1 MTRARRS
8 KPNANK
14 KAGRYDR
21 QDIYYQKAKDAGYQ
35 ARSIYKLEEIDQVCK
50 ILNPSDLVL
59 DLGAAPGSWGQ
70 YVDQK
75 LGPKG
80 AYVGIDLLQFKA
92 ALACK
97 NKILRGDLY
106 DIEGSEFLEHFSE
119 LKGKPVEG
127 IQLVLS
133 DMAPNTTGI
142 RSVDQDRSMGLCEL
156 ALHWAS
162 ELLAPGGNFCVKI
175 FEGGGIQRYVA
186 ECRKL
191 FKVVKIKRPK
201 GVRPGSME
209 TYIIGMGRK

>member
-8 KPNANK
+8 KPNANRK
-14 KAGRYDR
+14 KGRYDR
-21 QDIYYQKAKDAGYQ
+21 HDIYYQKAKDEGYQ
-35 ARSIYKLEEIDQVCK
+35 ARSIFKLEEIDQICK
-50 ILNPSDLVL
+50 LLKPSDLVL

-70 YVDQK
+70 YVDQR

-80 AYVGIDLLQFKA
+80 AYVGIDLLPFKA
-92 ALACK
+92 ALGC
-97 NKILRGDLY
+97 NHKIMLGDLY
-106 DIEGSEFLEHFSE
+106 DIEGSEFLDAFSG
-119 LKGKPVEG
+119 LRADKVIG

-142 RSVDQDRSMGLCEL
+142 KSVDQDRSMGLCEL

-162 ELLAPGGNFCVKI
+162 ELLAPGGNFCVKV
-175 FEGGGIQRYVA
+175 FEGGGIKNYLD

-209 TYIIGMGRK
+209 TYVVGLGRK